1 MKLFGNRRRAAHAAP
16 RQKLPRGTRAA
27 IIAVCVVL
35 ALTGGVF
42 AAWKLLVKPVQ
53 RPSLS
58 QPDPEPVSEPD
69 EAEPS
74 VIRVTPHETEQPE
87 EEPEPD
93 VPTEQPKALQDGVYN
108 ILICGTDDDGTR
120 TDTIIIAHLDA
131 NDHTVALLSI
141 PRDTPVATVDLVGGV
156 EFDVPMDMNYEDPSQ
171 NLYIHLQKGLQ
182 TLDCEQA
189 MGLVR
194 FRKGYATQDIQR
206 TQTQQQFLKA
216 LAKQCLSVSSLT
228 KLREFADIFSQY
240 VTTNLTTGNMVWFGK
255 ELLSCDFD
263 NMKTYTAEG
272 EGAMINGA
280 SYYPL
285 YAGKLLSVV
294 NEAFNPYDTP
304 ISAGS
309 LTVITPETAYSYQK
323 QTDPALE
330 IPETPETTEAP
341 DETPDLPAED
351 PPPPYSP
358 NSRSRTTPSRA
369 TCSGKTPILK
379 NRKEANYAQC
389 KRSRRARGKGARRQD
404 GRGHPPHRH
413 HRYLDPRRLFPHLHR
428 YQLHPRQDALRRR
441 RRDHGRSRRADAL
454 PRGPSRRHVGAHG
467 LRQSRRPRLHGRGPE
482 VLRPRT
488 PLAGRPSGE
497 SFVRPGRKR
506 LTNPRKVVQ

>member
-141 PRDTPVATVDLVGGV
+141 PRDTPVATGGGGLMKINSVYAGGGKDGMERLAARLKDLLGFPVDGYVLVDLEAFQKTVDLVGGV

-182 TLDCEQA
+182 TLDGEQA

-206 TQTQQQFLKA
+206 TQTQQQFLKALAKQFLKA

-323 QTDPALE
+323 QTDPAPE
-330 IPETPETTEAP
+330 IPETPEAAEAP

-351 PPPPYSP
+351 PV
-358 NSRSRTTPSRA
+358 
-369 TCSGKTPILK
+369 
-379 NRKEANYAQC
+379 E
-389 KRSRRARGKGARRQD
+389 
-404 GRGHPPHRH
+404 
-413 HRYLDPRRLFPHLHR
+413 DPADPVQPEQPLPDDPFAG
-428 YQLHPRQDALRRR
+428 DALWE
-441 RRDHGRSRRADAL
+441 DTD
-454 PRGPSRRHVGAHG
+454 
-467 LRQSRRPRLHGRGPE
+467 PE
-482 VLRPRT
+482 
-488 PLAGRPSGE
+488 E
-497 SFVRPGRKR
+497 
-506 LTNPRKVVQ
+506 

>member
-141 PRDTPVATVDLVGGV
+141 PRDTPVATGGGGLMKINSVYAGGKDGMERLAARLKDLLGFPVDGYVLVDLEAFQKTVDLVGGV

-182 TLDCEQA
+182 TLDGEQA

-309 LTVITPETAYSYQK
+309 LTVVTPETAYSYQK
-323 QTDPALE
+323 QTDPAPE

-351 PPPPYSP
+351 P
-358 NSRSRTTPSRA
+358 A
-369 TCSGKTPILK
+369 K
-379 NRKEANYAQC
+379 
-389 KRSRRARGKGARRQD
+389 
-404 GRGHPPHRH
+404 
-413 HRYLDPRRLFPHLHR
+413 DPADPVQPEQPLPDDPFAG
-428 YQLHPRQDALRRR
+428 DALWE
-441 RRDHGRSRRADAL
+441 DTD
-454 PRGPSRRHVGAHG
+454 
-467 LRQSRRPRLHGRGPE
+467 PE
-482 VLRPRT
+482 
-488 PLAGRPSGE
+488 E
-497 SFVRPGRKR
+497 
-506 LTNPRKVVQ
+506 